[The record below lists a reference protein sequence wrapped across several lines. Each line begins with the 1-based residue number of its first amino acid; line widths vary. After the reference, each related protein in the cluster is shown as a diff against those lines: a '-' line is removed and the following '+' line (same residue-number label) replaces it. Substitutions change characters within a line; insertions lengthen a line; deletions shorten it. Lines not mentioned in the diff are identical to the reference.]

1 MLKHITRVVILTITV
16 LAVLVVNP
24 TISNYSQIN
33 SQKEESSPNI
43 EARKPTFIAKITAK
57 KDDRAQILKK
67 FLKSRNSPMTEDA
80 EKLVA
85 IADKYNL
92 NWKLLPAIA
101 GVESQYGQVIPL
113 GSYNPYGWN
122 NGATYFKDWSQ
133 ATEVVASG
141 IRTRYL
147 PSGEVTPYKIGPT
160 YAANPAWA
168 NHVANY
174 MRQIDQI

>member
-1 MLKHITRVVILTITV
+1 
-16 LAVLVVNP
+16 
-24 TISNYSQIN
+24 
-33 SQKEESSPNI
+33 
-43 EARKPTFIAKITAK
+43 
-57 KDDRAQILKK
+57 
-67 FLKSRNSPMTEDA
+67 MTEDA

>member
-1 MLKHITRVVILTITV
+1 MLKHIIRVSALTIAV
-16 LAVLVVNP
+16 IAVLLVNP
-24 TISNYSQIN
+24 TTSNYSQTN
-33 SQKEESSPNI
+33 SQS
-43 EARKPTFIAKITAK
+43 EAKLPKLETSMVAFEAKIKSKT
-57 KDDRAQILKK
+57 DDRAKILKK
-67 FLKSRNSPMTEDA
+67 FLKSRNSPMTNDA
-80 EKLVA
+80 DKLVK

-101 GVESQYGQVIPL
+101 GVESSYGQMIPQ

-122 NGATYFKDWSQ
+122 NGGAYFKDWSQ
-133 ATEVVASG
+133 ASEIVASG

-147 PSGEVTPYKIGPT
+147 PTGEVTPYKIGPS
-160 YAANPAWA
+160 YAANPNWA